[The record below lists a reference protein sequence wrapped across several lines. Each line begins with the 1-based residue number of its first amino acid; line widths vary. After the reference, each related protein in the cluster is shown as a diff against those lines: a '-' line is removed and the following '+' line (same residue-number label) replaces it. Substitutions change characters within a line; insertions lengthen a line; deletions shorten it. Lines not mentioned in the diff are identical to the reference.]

1 LPSPS
6 TVVTGADKLPPL
18 HGPVKKICFPA
29 IVRQSYNMVMIYHF
43 NNPLQAADKLSIG
56 FLGSKSDLSVLIKNC
71 VLLFYQ

>member
-1 LPSPS
+1 LPSTS

-18 HGPVKKICFPA
+18 NGPVNKICFPA

-56 FLGSKSDLSVLIKNC
+56 FLGDGSDLSVLTKKC
-71 VLLFYQ
+71 VLLFY